1 MSTEI
6 ISLHPVKPKSTD
18 CPLCGEK
25 STPPHTPFCS
35 KRCSQL
41 DLGKWLSEAY
51 FVPTQDS
58 DEDSN
63 LDAIIAEVD
72 RDIPLS

>member
-6 ISLHPVKPKSTD
+6 VSLHPVKLKSTD

-25 STPPHTPFCS
+25 SFHPHTPFCS

-58 DEDSN
+58 ENDSN
-63 LDAIIAEVD
+63 LDAIMAKVD